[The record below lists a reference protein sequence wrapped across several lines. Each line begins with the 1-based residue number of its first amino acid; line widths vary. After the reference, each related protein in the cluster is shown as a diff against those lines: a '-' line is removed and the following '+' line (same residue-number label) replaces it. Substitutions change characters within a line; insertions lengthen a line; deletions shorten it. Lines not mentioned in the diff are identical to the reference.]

1 MTRRRIA
8 PLIAVGSLLILLA
21 GNALAEPTEVAEY
34 KDPRSGDLFELFQE
48 HDGSFFCSVQRED
61 GSLSGFE
68 VEGYENR
75 ADAGRAEDKPDIHR
89 IAKHYYR
96 DASDRAAR
104 TDRRGKCVE
113 TEVSGRDRRLEE
125 PCPAPQRSGNR
136 KTVPLLFLLML
147 AESGSSS

>member
-21 GNALAEPTEVAEY
+21 GNAHADPMEVAEY

-48 HDGSFFCSVQRED
+48 HDGSFFCSVQRKD

-68 VEGYENR
+68 IEGHENR
-75 ADAGRAEDKPDIHR
+75 APTGRAEGRPDLYH

-96 DASDRAAR
+96 DASKNGVRAHQRAE
-104 TDRRGKCVE
+104 GAKS
-113 TEVSGRDRRLEE
+113 EVSGGGRRPEE
-125 PCPAPQRSGNR
+125 PCPPPQRSVNR
-136 KTVPLLFLLML
+136 KTVSLLLLLML
-147 AESGSSS
+147 SERGAS